1 MPSWGVHTALAND
14 LIYRIESKKNIS
26 DWIHNG
32 GKGLLFESKK
42 DNLEILIRE

>member
-26 DWIHNG
+26 DLE
-32 GKGLLFESKK
+32 KSCFLRMKLFC
-42 DNLEILIRE
+42 LMY